1 MKHSKSFTIRIA
13 KVFGQIVYGRE
24 IGKMYIPSNAIGKRP
39 VKMSVADIIVV
50 KL

>member
-1 MKHSKSFTIRIA
+1 MVEK
-13 KVFGQIVYGRE
+13 
-24 IGKMYIPSNAIGKRP
+24 IGKMYIPSNTIGKRRP